1 MEQLPPKAREQ
12 IAQKMLKENKGRIA
26 TSATPPAAEQRKVQR
41 QTSPEDA
48 RPRNDSGNGEA
59 KSKYGNKKAVRVL
72 ANGKEFKF
80 DSQKEARRFDELLV
94 LLQAGQI
101 KDLKLQP
108 EFTLREAYT
117 DPEGWHVRPLK
128 YRADFSYME
137 RVTPV
142 RGGQGS
148 GRPTGAEDSW
158 GFCAEQWRYV
168 VEDVKSYATKTR
180 VYEMKKQLMLEKF
193 KIRIREV

>member
-1 MEQLPPKAREQ
+1 MGIPLEQLPPKAREQ
-12 IAQKMLKENKGRIA
+12 IAQKMLRENKKRIA
-26 TSATPPAAEQRKVQR
+26 KNDGGQGSG
-41 QTSPEDA
+41 
-48 RPRNDSGNGEA
+48 RPTDEKEA

-72 ANGKEFKF
+72 ANGREFRF

-94 LLQAGQI
+94 LLQAGKI

-117 DPEGWHVRPLK
+117 DPEGWHIRPLK

-137 RVTPV
+137 RVNTSPSGL
-142 RGGQGS
+142 RPATSPQGE
-148 GRPTGAEDSW
+148 AW
-158 GFCAEQWRYV
+158 GFCEEQWRYV

-180 VYEMKKQLMLEKF
+180 VYEMKKQKMLEKF

>member
-117 DPEGWHVRPLK
+117 DPEGWHIRPLK

-137 RVTPV
+137 KTENWYGDRLAE
-142 RGGQGS
+142 RGDWEFCGQ
-148 GRPTGAEDSW
+148 AMW
-158 GFCAEQWRYV
+158 HQV

>member
-12 IAQKMLKENKGRIA
+12 IAQKMLRENKKRIA
-26 TSATPPAAEQRKVQR
+26 K
-41 QTSPEDA
+41 
-48 RPRNDSGNGEA
+48 NDGGQGSGCPTDEKEA

-94 LLQAGQI
+94 LLQAGKI

-117 DPEGWHVRPLK
+117 DPEGWHIRPLK

-137 RVTPV
+137 RVTQIH
-142 RGGQGS
+142 GGQGS
-148 GRPTGAEDSW
+148 GRPTGTDNPW
-158 GFCAEQWRYV
+158 VFCDEQWRYV
-168 VEDVKSYATKTR
+168 VEDVKSYTTKTR
-180 VYEMKKQLMLEKF
+180 VYEMKKQMMLEKF

>member
-26 TSATPPAAEQRKVQR
+26 KNDGGQGSG
-41 QTSPEDA
+41 
-48 RPRNDSGNGEA
+48 RPTDEKEA

-94 LLQAGQI
+94 LLQAGKI

-117 DPEGWHVRPLK
+117 DPEGWHIRPLK

-137 RVTPV
+137 KTEDWYGDRLDE
-142 RGGQGS
+142 RGDWEFCGQ
-148 GRPTGAEDSW
+148 AMW
-158 GFCAEQWRYV
+158 HQV

>member
-12 IAQKMLKENKGRIA
+12 IAQKMLKENKKRGTTSPALCA
-26 TSATPPAAEQRKVQR
+26 TSPCA
-41 QTSPEDA
+41 
-48 RPRNDSGNGEA
+48 GEA
-59 KSKYGNKKAVRVL
+59 RGKYGNKKAVRVL
-72 ANGKEFKF
+72 ANGREFRF

-94 LLQAGQI
+94 LLQAGKI

-117 DPEGWHVRPLK
+117 DPEGWHIRPLK

-137 RVTPV
+137 KTENWYEDRLAE
-142 RGGQGS
+142 RGDWEFCGQ
-148 GRPTGAEDSW
+148 AMW
-158 GFCAEQWRYV
+158 HQV

-180 VYEMKKQLMLEKF
+180 VYEMKKQMMLEKF

>member
-1 MEQLPPKAREQ
+1 MILGIPLEQLPPKAREQ
-12 IAQKMLKENKGRIA
+12 AAQKMLRENKNRKGKIA
-26 TSATPPAAEQRKVQR
+26 ASALP
-41 QTSPEDA
+41 
-48 RPRNDSGNGEA
+48 PRNDSEGEA
-59 KSKYGNKKAVRVL
+59 RGKYGNKKAVRVL

-101 KDLKLQP
+101 EDLKLQP

-117 DPEGWHVRPLK
+117 DPEGWHIRPLK

-137 RVTPV
+137 RVKLP
-142 RGGQGS
+142 GS
-148 GRPTGAEDSW
+148 SRLTRAEEDW
-158 GFCAEQWRYV
+158 GCCQEQWRYV

-180 VYEMKKQLMLEKF
+180 VYEMKKQMMLEKF
-193 KIRIREV
+193 QIRIREV

>member
-1 MEQLPPKAREQ
+1 MGILLEQLPPKAREQ

-26 TSATPPAAEQRKVQR
+26 TSATP
-41 QTSPEDA
+41 
-48 RPRNDSGNGEA
+48 PRNDSGNGEA

-117 DPEGWHVRPLK
+117 DPEGWHIRPLK

-137 RVTPV
+137 RVNTSS
-142 RGGQGS
+142 S
-148 GRPTGAEDSW
+148 GMGDWE
-158 GFCAEQWRYV
+158 FCAEQWRYV

>member
-12 IAQKMLKENKGRIA
+12 IAQKMMKENKKQIA
-26 TSATPPAAEQRKVQR
+26 TAPLE
-41 QTSPEDA
+41 
-48 RPRNDSGNGEA
+48 PRNDGGKTEA

-80 DSQKEARRFDELLV
+80 DSQKEARRFDELMV

-117 DPEGWHVRPLK
+117 EPEGWHIRPLK
-128 YRADFSYME
+128 YRADFSYM
-137 RVTPV
+137 VKVSGAP
-142 RGGQGS
+142 GS
-148 GRPTGAEDSW
+148 SRPTGQDDPW

>member
-26 TSATPPAAEQRKVQR
+26 TSATPP
-41 QTSPEDA
+41 
-48 RPRNDSGNGEA
+48 RNDSGNGEA

-72 ANGKEFKF
+72 ANGREFRF

-94 LLQAGQI
+94 LRQAGKI

-117 DPEGWHVRPLK
+117 DPEGWHIRPMK
-128 YRADFSYME
+128 YRADFSYM
-137 RVTPV
+137 VKVSGAP
-142 RGGQGS
+142 GS
-148 GRPTGAEDSW
+148 SRPTGQDDCE
-158 GFCAEQWRYV
+158 EQWRYV

-180 VYEMKKQLMLEKF
+180 VYEMKKQKMLEKF

>member
-26 TSATPPAAEQRKVQR
+26 TSATPP
-41 QTSPEDA
+41 
-48 RPRNDSGNGEA
+48 RNDSGNGEA
-59 KSKYGNKKAVRVL
+59 RGKYGNKKAVRVL
-72 ANGKEFKF
+72 ANGREFRF

-94 LLQAGQI
+94 LLQAGKI

-117 DPEGWHVRPLK
+117 DPEGWHIRPLK

-137 RVTPV
+137 RVNTSPSGL
-142 RGGQGS
+142 RPATSPQGE
-148 GRPTGAEDSW
+148 AW
-158 GFCAEQWRYV
+158 GFCDEQWRYV

-180 VYEMKKQLMLEKF
+180 VYEMKKQKMLEKF
-193 KIRIREV
+193 RIRIREV

>member
-1 MEQLPPKAREQ
+1 MGIPLEQLPPKAREQ
-12 IAQKMLKENKGRIA
+12 IAQKMLRENKGRIA
-26 TSATPPAAEQRKVQR
+26 TSAAP
-41 QTSPEDA
+41 
-48 RPRNDSGNGEA
+48 PRNDGEKPEA

-72 ANGKEFKF
+72 ANGREFRF

-94 LLQAGQI
+94 LLQAGKI

-117 DPEGWHVRPLK
+117 DPEGWHIRPLK

-137 RVTPV
+137 RVTQM

-148 GRPTGAEDSW
+148 GRPTGTDNPW
-158 GFCAEQWRYV
+158 GFCDEQWRYV

-180 VYEMKKQLMLEKF
+180 VYEMKKQKMLEKF
-193 KIRIREV
+193 RISIREV

>member
-26 TSATPPAAEQRKVQR
+26 TSATP
-41 QTSPEDA
+41 
-48 RPRNDSGNGEA
+48 PRNDSGNGEA

-108 EFTLREAYT
+108 EFTLPEAYT
-117 DPEGWHVRPLK
+117 DPEGWHIRPLK
-128 YRADFSYME
+128 YRADFSYM
-137 RVTPV
+137 VKVSGAP
-142 RGGQGS
+142 GS
-148 GRPTGAEDSW
+148 SRPTGQDDPWE
-158 GFCAEQWRYV
+158 FCAEQWRYV

>member
-12 IAQKMLKENKGRIA
+12 IAQKMLRENKKRIA
-26 TSATPPAAEQRKVQR
+26 KNDGGQGSG
-41 QTSPEDA
+41 
-48 RPRNDSGNGEA
+48 RPTDEKEA

-94 LLQAGQI
+94 LLQAGKI

-117 DPEGWHVRPLK
+117 DPEGWHIRPLK

-137 RVTPV
+137 RVTQI

-148 GRPTGAEDSW
+148 GRPTGTDNPW
-158 GFCAEQWRYV
+158 GFCDEQWRYV

-180 VYEMKKQLMLEKF
+180 VYEMKKQKMLEKF

>member
-26 TSATPPAAEQRKVQR
+26 TSATP
-41 QTSPEDA
+41 
-48 RPRNDSGNGEA
+48 PRNDSGNGEA

-80 DSQKEARRFDELLV
+80 DSQKEARRFDELMV

-117 DPEGWHVRPLK
+117 EPEGWHIRPLK
-128 YRADFSYME
+128 YRADFSYM
-137 RVTPV
+137 VKVSGAP
-142 RGGQGS
+142 GS
-148 GRPTGAEDSW
+148 SRPTGQDDSW

>member
-1 MEQLPPKAREQ
+1 MGIPLEQLPPKAREQ

-26 TSATPPAAEQRKVQR
+26 TSATP
-41 QTSPEDA
+41 
-48 RPRNDSGNGEA
+48 PRNDSGNGEA

-117 DPEGWHVRPLK
+117 DPEGWHIRPLK

-137 RVTPV
+137 RVTLV

>member
-12 IAQKMLKENKGRIA
+12 IAQKMLKENKKRG
-26 TSATPPAAEQRKVQR
+26 TTPPALCA
-41 QTSPEDA
+41 TSPCA
-48 RPRNDSGNGEA
+48 GEA
-59 KSKYGNKKAVRVL
+59 RGKYGNKKAVRVL

-117 DPEGWHVRPLK
+117 DPEGWHIRPLK

-137 RVTPV
+137 RVNTSS
-142 RGGQGS
+142 S
-148 GRPTGAEDSW
+148 GMGDWE
-158 GFCAEQWRYV
+158 FCAEQWRYV

-180 VYEMKKQLMLEKF
+180 VYEMKKQLMLGKF

>member
-12 IAQKMLKENKGRIA
+12 IAQKMLKENKKRGTTSPALCA
-26 TSATPPAAEQRKVQR
+26 TSPCA
-41 QTSPEDA
+41 
-48 RPRNDSGNGEA
+48 GEA
-59 KSKYGNKKAVRVL
+59 RGKYGNKKAVRVL
-72 ANGKEFKF
+72 ANGREFKF

-94 LLQAGQI
+94 LLQAGKI

-117 DPEGWHVRPLK
+117 DPEGWHIRPLK

-137 RVTPV
+137 QGPV
-142 RGGQGS
+142 PAGLYKKNLTSEER
-148 GRPTGAEDSW
+148 

-180 VYEMKKQLMLEKF
+180 VYEMKKQMMLEKF

>member
-12 IAQKMLKENKGRIA
+12 IAQKMLKENKKRGTTPQAMCA
-26 TSATPPAAEQRKVQR
+26 TSPCA
-41 QTSPEDA
+41 
-48 RPRNDSGNGEA
+48 GEA

-117 DPEGWHVRPLK
+117 DPEGWHIRPLK

-137 RVTPV
+137 RVNTSS
-142 RGGQGS
+142 S
-148 GRPTGAEDSW
+148 GMGDWE
-158 GFCAEQWRYV
+158 FCAEQWRYV

-180 VYEMKKQLMLEKF
+180 VYEMKKQMMLEKF

>member
-1 MEQLPPKAREQ
+1 MGISLDQLPPAAREQ
-12 IAQKMLKENKGRIA
+12 VARKMLQENKKRG
-26 TSATPPAAEQRKVQR
+26 ATPPALCA
-41 QTSPEDA
+41 TSPCT
-48 RPRNDSGNGEA
+48 GEA
-59 KSKYGNKKAVRVL
+59 GGKYGNKKAVRVL

-101 KDLKLQP
+101 KELKLQP

-117 DPEGWHVRPLK
+117 EPEGWHIRPLK

-137 RVTPV
+137 RVTQI
-142 RGGQGS
+142 RDGQGS
-148 GRPTGAEDSW
+148 GRSTGTDNPW

-168 VEDVKSYATKTR
+168 VEDVKSRATKTR
-180 VYEMKKQLMLEKF
+180 VYEMKKQMMLEKF